1 MAVFWM
7 PPTASWAREP
17 VVLVDSWTDTTD
29 RSGSYTSPT
38 LNFGD
43 DFSNRTLVAV
53 AHLVAGANN
62 PINQTACT
70 IGGAS
75 ASGDDAG
82 DFGGSGTPVGAA
94 GTGVWAAKPSGTS
107 GIVVLSFAS
116 TANACAIYL
125 YAVMDL
131 ASATPSASS
140 VGDGA
145 AGGITSDPN
154 YSATPSGTINIP
166 SASNGAALFGGVTRA
181 GSTGAITL
189 SGITQLYD
197 LTLDG
202 SHRIAGGFDSRLP
215 QQTNRPIGF
224 STGSSNIIFAM
235 RASSFA

>member
-1 MAVFWM
+1 MLLFIDDRAPVQLVASAV
-7 PPTASWAREP
+7 
-17 VVLVDSWTDTTD
+17 DTVD
-29 RSGSYTSPT
+29 RSGSYTFAG

-43 DFSNRTLVAV
+43 DFSNRTLVVV
-53 AHLVAGANN
+53 AHLIATANN
-62 PINQTACT
+62 PINQTGCT

-94 GTGVWAAKPSGTS
+94 GTGVWAAKPTGTS
-107 GIVVLSFAS
+107 GSVVLSFSSSAH
-116 TANACAIYL
+116 AAAVYV
-125 YAVMDL
+125 YAVTDL

-154 YSATPSGTINIP
+154 YPASPSGTINIP
-166 SASNGAALFGGVTRA
+166 SATLGAVLIGGATRTNN
-181 GSTGAITL
+181 TGAITL

-197 LTLDG
+197 VTLDG
-202 SHRIAGGFDSRLP
+202 SHRIAGGFDFRLP
-215 QQTNRPIGF
+215 QQTNRPVGF
-224 STGSSNIIFAM
+224 STGSSNVLFAM